1 MTLEAIDKALIN
13 RLQDGLPVV
22 DRPFA
27 DMAADLDLAE
37 EDVVA
42 RVERLLADGYLSRF
56 GPMFQAERIG
66 GSLSLVAMAVPDERF
81 DAVAAQVNAHPEVA
95 HNYRRAHRF
104 NMWFV
109 LATETPDEIAAT
121 LDRIEE
127 ETGLE
132 TLNLPKQQEFF
143 VGLRLPL

>member
-81 DAVAAQVNAHPEVA
+81 DAVAACASVQHVVRPGHGNA
-95 HNYRRAHRF
+95 RR
-104 NMWFV
+104 
-109 LATETPDEIAAT
+109 
-121 LDRIEE
+121 DR
-127 ETGLE
+127 GDAGQDRGR
-132 TLNLPKQQEFF
+132 N
-143 VGLRLPL
+143 RS